1 MPKPSRVAVALV
13 ALSCASV
20 LLQVQSAPLSTAPSA
35 AAATGGIAFETPSI
49 ADPIHTFGE
58 PDIGVD
64 PQGRVF
70 VSGPTGT
77 GTQRSV
83 WFGSVDGGHSFRT
96 ISPGPPP
103 SALAGTEAPP
113 GGGDTDLNFDRSG
126 KQYFIDLYA
135 LTCDRVATTAD
146 GGATTA
152 QNVLGCGT
160 GFGSDRP
167 WLAVYDPA
175 PGAPQQSAYSGPT
188 PLVYAAYNNL
198 VGPGPDGGTQWNK
211 SLDGLNYTGATNAD
225 QTGTT
230 LVTDASETTYSP
242 FGADGYPAIDQVTG
256 KVFQASGFPNDD
268 GTYNL
273 MLNIGTPDAAGNLTF
288 LDAPAL
294 PGGGPDYSKL
304 IHVADNLPDSPDVLF
319 TVASM
324 DTARNLFVAWAVD
337 AGSGNPGQRQ
347 VFVSAA
353 SAASGW
359 SVWTPPARVSDGST
373 ATGDAV
379 NIFPWIKAGG
389 VGRADVVWYGS
400 DKNVDPSGNS
410 GQTWNVF
417 MSQVVFPTD
426 ASGGITGAAPAKALV
441 KVTPHPMHYD
451 SICLAGTGCIASQG
465 NRNLADFFEINI
477 DRSGAAEI
485 VYDDTSNGL
494 IQPGFAPD
502 NLQLVDHA
510 GAGVVM
516 IARQSSGP
524 GLYGRAV
531 SGPSRAPVSGL
542 SDPTG
547 DARYPVIGGA
557 NVPGMDIVG
566 SQLSLSGDA
575 RTLTVTT
582 KVVDLSAPALTS
594 AELAAPLLHYVTRWQ
609 LGNTLY
615 YAAMQNM
622 AANQSTFYAGKTQ
635 SIDLCS
641 VSACFPHVL
650 TYPEPGLGGTQEAGT
665 VQCPA
670 TPSAKNPCTITVKVN
685 AADVGSPSAR
695 SLLEEVGSY
704 ALATSHPE
712 GATTNAQAQAD
723 NVPLEIDGAC
733 CFNFQQK
740 H

>member
-1 MPKPSRVAVALV
+1 MPKLSRVVLAL
-13 ALSCASV
+13 AAIGCASV
-20 LLQVQSAPLSTAPSA
+20 LLQISSGHLLTAPTA
-35 AAATGGIAFETPSI
+35 AAATGGIAFETPSVV
-49 ADPIHTFGE
+49 DPIHTFGE
-58 PDIGVD
+58 PDIGID
-64 PQGRVF
+64 SQGRVF

-113 GGGDTDLNFDRSG
+113 GGGDTDINFDRSG

-146 GGATTA
+146 GGATA
-152 QNVLGCGT
+152 QQNVLGCGT
-160 GFGSDRP
+160 TFGSDRP
-167 WLAVYDPA
+167 WLAVYDPP
-175 PGAPQQSAYSGPT
+175 PGAPHESAYAGPT
-188 PLVYAAYNNL
+188 PLVYEAYNNL
-198 VGPGPDGGTQWNK
+198 ISGSQWNK

-230 LVTDASETTYSP
+230 LVTPASETTYSP
-242 FGADGYPAIDQVTG
+242 FGADGYPATDQVTG
-256 KVFQASGFPNDD
+256 KIFQTSGFQNDD
-268 GTYNL
+268 GTYSL
-273 MLNIGTPDAAGNLTF
+273 LLNIGTPNAAGNLTF
-288 LDAPAL
+288 LDAPAV
-294 PGGGPDYSKL
+294 PGGGNDYSKL

-337 AGSGNPGQRQ
+337 AGSSNPGQRQ

-359 SVWTPPARVSDGST
+359 SVWTPPVQVSDGST

-379 NIFPWIKAGG
+379 NVFPWLKAGG
-389 VGRADVVWYGS
+389 AGRADAVWYGS

-410 GQTWNVF
+410 GQKWNVF
-417 MSQVVFPTD
+417 MSQVVFPTN
-426 ASGGITGAAPAKALV
+426 AAGGITGAAPSKTLV

-465 NRNLADFFEINI
+465 NRNLADFFEVNV
-477 DRSGAAEI
+477 DRTGAAEI

-494 IQPGFAPD
+494 IQSGFAPD

-510 GAGVVM
+510 GAGLVTV
-516 IARQSSGP
+516 ARQSSGL
-524 GLYGRAV
+524 GLYGKPV
-531 SGPSRAPVSGL
+531 SGPSRAPVGGL
-542 SDPTG
+542 SDPAG

-557 NVPGMDIVG
+557 SVAGMDIVG
-566 SQLSLSGDA
+566 SQLSLSGG
-575 RTLTVTT
+575 TLTVTT
-582 KVVDLSAPALTS
+582 KVVDLSNPALTS
-594 AELAAPLLHYVTRWQ
+594 ASLAAPLLHYVTRWQ
-609 LGNTLY
+609 LGDTLY
-615 YAAMQNM
+615 YAAMQNT
-622 AANQSTFYAGKTQ
+622 AANQPTFYAGKTQ
-635 SIDLCS
+635 SVDLCS

-650 TYPEPGLGGTQEAGT
+650 TYPEPDLGGTQETGN

-670 TPSAKNPCTITVKVN
+670 TPSAKSPCTITIKVN
-685 AADVGSPSAR
+685 AADVGSPTAK
-695 SLLEEVGSY
+695 SLLEEVGAY

-723 NVPLEIDGAC
+723 NVPLEVDGAC

-740 H
+740 R

>member
-1 MPKPSRVAVALV
+1 MPKLSRVALVLV
-13 ALSCASV
+13 AISCASV
-20 LLQVQSAPLSTAPSA
+20 LLQVRSGHLLTVPSA
-35 AAATGGIAFETPSI
+35 AAATAGIGFETPSI

-58 PDIGVD
+58 PDIGID
-64 PQGRVF
+64 SQGRVF

-113 GGGDTDLNFDRSG
+113 GGGDTDINFDRSG

-146 GGATTA
+146 GGATA
-152 QNVLGCGT
+152 QQNVLGCGT
-160 GFGSDRP
+160 GPGSDRP
-167 WLAVYDPA
+167 WLAVYDPP
-175 PGAPQQSAYSGPT
+175 PGASHQSAYSGPT
-188 PLVYAAYNNL
+188 PLVYEAYNNL
-198 VGPGPDGGTQWNK
+198 DGPGPNGGSQWNK

-230 LVTDASETTYSP
+230 LVTPATETTYSP
-242 FGADGYPAIDQVTG
+242 FGADGYPAVDQLTG
-256 KVFQASGFPNDD
+256 KIFQTSGFPNDD
-268 GTYNL
+268 GTYDL
-273 MLNIGTPDAAGNLTF
+273 LLNIGTPNAAGNLTF
-288 LDAPAL
+288 LDAPAV

-337 AGSGNPGQRQ
+337 AGSSNPGQRQ

-359 SVWTPPARVSDGST
+359 SVWTPPVQVSDGST

-379 NIFPWIKAGG
+379 NVFPWLKAGG
-389 VGRADVVWYGS
+389 AGRADAVWYGS

-410 GQTWNVF
+410 GQNWNVF

-426 ASGGITGAAPAKALV
+426 SSGAITGAAPSKTLV
-441 KVTPHPMHYD
+441 RVTPHPMHYD

-465 NRNLADFFEINI
+465 NRNLADFFVVTI

-494 IQPGFAPD
+494 VQPGFTPD

-510 GAGVVM
+510 GAGVVT

-524 GLYGRAV
+524 GLYGKPV
-531 SGPSRAPVSGL
+531 SGPSHAPVGGL
-542 SDPTG
+542 SDSAG

-557 NVPGMDIVG
+557 NVTGMDIVG
-566 SQLSLSGDA
+566 SQLSLSGGS
-575 RTLTVTT
+575 LTVTM

-594 AELAAPLLHYVTRWQ
+594 GALAAPLLHYVTRWQ

-615 YAAMQNM
+615 YAAMQNT
-622 AANQSTFYAGKTQ
+622 AANQPTFYAGKTQ
-635 SIDLCS
+635 SVDLCS

-650 TYPEPGLGGTQEAGT
+650 TYPEPDLGGTQEPGT

-670 TPSAKNPCTITVKVN
+670 VPSAKSPCTITIKVN
-685 AADVGSPSAR
+685 AADVGSPTAK
-695 SLLEEVGSY
+695 SLLEEVGAY

-723 NVPLEIDGAC
+723 NVPLEVDGAC

-740 H
+740 R

>member
-1 MPKPSRVAVALV
+1 MPKLSRVALVLV
-13 ALSCASV
+13 AIGCASV
-20 LLQVQSAPLSTAPSA
+20 LLQISSGRLLAAPTA
-35 AAATGGIAFETPSI
+35 AAATSSIAFETPSI

-58 PDIGVD
+58 PDIGID
-64 PQGRVF
+64 SQGRVF

-103 SALAGTEAPP
+103 SALLGTEAPP
-113 GGGDTDLNFDRSG
+113 GGGDTDINFDRSG

-146 GGATTA
+146 GGATA
-152 QNVLGCGT
+152 QQNVLGCGT
-160 GFGSDRP
+160 SFGSDRP
-167 WLAVYDPA
+167 WLAVYDPP
-175 PGAPQQSAYSGPT
+175 PGSPHQSAYVGPT
-188 PLVYAAYNNL
+188 PLVYEAYNNL
-198 VGPGPDGGTQWNK
+198 VGPGPDGGSQWNR
-211 SLDGLNYTGATNAD
+211 SLDGLTYEGATNAD
-225 QTGTT
+225 QSGTT
-230 LVTDASETTYSP
+230 LVTPADETTYSP

-256 KVFQASGFPNDD
+256 KVFQAAGFPNDD

-273 MLNIGTPDAAGNLTF
+273 LLNIGTPNAAGNLTF

-319 TVASM
+319 TVASL

-337 AGSGNPGQRQ
+337 AGPTNPQQRQ

-359 SVWTPPARVSDGST
+359 SNWTPPVQVSDGSSV
-373 ATGDAV
+373 TGDAV
-379 NIFPWIKAGG
+379 NVFPWIKAGG
-389 VGRADVVWYGS
+389 SGRADAVWYGS

-410 GQTWNVF
+410 GQRWNVF

-426 ASGGITGAAPAKALV
+426 ASGGITGAAPSKTLV

-451 SICLAGTGCIASQG
+451 SICLAGTGCITSQG
-465 NRNLADFFEINI
+465 NRNLADFFQINI
-477 DRSGAAEI
+477 DPIGAAEI

-494 IQPGFAPD
+494 VQPGFTPD

-510 GAGVVM
+510 GAGVVTV
-516 IARQSSGP
+516 ARQSSGP
-524 GLYGRAV
+524 GLYGKAV
-531 SGPSRAPVSGL
+531 SGPSHAPVGGL
-542 SDPTG
+542 SDPAG

-557 NVPGMDIVG
+557 NVTGMDIVG
-566 SQLSLSGDA
+566 SQLSLSGDTH
-575 RTLTVTT
+575 TLTVTT
-582 KVVDLSAPALTS
+582 KVVDLANPALTS
-594 AELAAPLLHYVTRWQ
+594 ARLAAPLLHYVTRWQ
-609 LGNTLY
+609 MGNTLY
-615 YAAMQNM
+615 YAAMQNT
-622 AANQSTFYAGKTQ
+622 AANEPTFYAGRTQ
-635 SIDLCS
+635 SVDLCS

-650 TYPEPGLGGTQEAGT
+650 TYPEPGLGGTQETGT

-670 TPSAKNPCTITVKVN
+670 TPSVKTPCTVAVKVN
-685 AADVGSPSAR
+685 SADVGSPTAR
-695 SLLEEVGSY
+695 SLLEEIGTY
-704 ALATSHPE
+704 AFGASHPE